1 MRENA
6 HTVLH
11 VDDDAS
17 VLAATRRFLA
27 VRGLEVVSADTA
39 IGVHQLIR
47 EHEPHVLVLD
57 LQMPALN
64 GDALARLLQGRP
76 ATKDLPIVFYS
87 GAAES
92 LTDDLVER
100 FQGAAFVHKSEGPD
114 ALYAAICTKL
124 RGLGGPPS
132 SRRTPVR

>member
-6 HTVLH
+6 HTVLL

-17 VLAATRRFLA
+17 LLAATRRFLA
-27 VRGLEVVSADTA
+27 VRGLEVVSSDTA
-39 IGVHQLIR
+39 IGVHHLIR

-57 LQMPALN
+57 LEMPALN

-87 GAAES
+87 GAGEG
-92 LTDDLVER
+92 LTQGLEER
-100 FQGAAFVHKSEGPD
+100 FQGATFVHKSEGPS
-114 ALYAAICTKL
+114 ALYAAICSKL
-124 RGLGGPPS
+124 RSGSPPS
-132 SRRTPVR
+132 SRHPR